1 MVPMI
6 PFVPPTPQRLMRT
19 HPIRFFVSSVAF
31 AALAACGGTAG
42 DQAATAESGSDAAAP
57 ATAGQANVDE
67 GNSIPNIV
75 KVAVGSADHTTLVAA
90 LKAANL
96 VDVLANPGPFTVFAP
111 TNAAFDKLPPG
122 TVDDLLKPENLS
134 KLKEILQHHVTTS
147 ALDAESF
154 ADGQDLGM
162 VTAGSEKMTRKPDGL
177 YIGNAK
183 VIASIRAS
191 NGWVHVI
198 DAVLVPAT
206 P

>member
-1 MVPMI
+1 
-6 PFVPPTPQRLMRT
+6 MRT
-19 HPIRFFVSSVAF
+19 LSSKFLIGAFLFVAT
-31 AALAACGGTAG
+31 ACSGASG
-42 DQAATAESGSDAAAP
+42 DQTAAAGGDDAASAP
-57 ATAGQANVDE
+57 SSAGQANVDE

-75 KVAVGSADHTTLVAA
+75 KVAVGSADHSTLVAA

-154 ADGQDLGM
+154 TDGQELGM
-162 VTAGSEKMTRKPDGL
+162 VTAGSEKMTRKADGL
-177 YIGNAK
+177 YIGAAK
-183 VIASIRAS
+183 VVASVRAS

-198 DAVLVPAT
+198 DGVLVPAAK
-206 P
+206 

>member
-1 MVPMI
+1 
-6 PFVPPTPQRLMRT
+6 MRT
-19 HPIRFFVSSVAF
+19 HPFRFLVSSVVL
-31 AALAACGGTAG
+31 LAITACGGGTN
-42 DQAATAESGSDAAAP
+42 DQPAAESGGDTAAP
-57 ATAGQANVDE
+57 ATAGQADVDE

-147 ALDAESF
+147 ALEADSF
-154 ADGQDLGM
+154 TDGQELGM
-162 VTAGSEKMTRKPDGL
+162 VTAGAETITRKPDGL
-177 YIGNAK
+177 YIGAAK
-183 VIASIRAS
+183 VIASVRAS

>member
-1 MVPMI
+1 
-6 PFVPPTPQRLMRT
+6 MRT
-19 HPIRFFVSSVAF
+19 YSSRFLIT
-31 AALAACGGTAG
+31 AALLVVTACGGASS
-42 DQAATAESGSDAAAP
+42 DQAAANTGGDDAASAP
-57 ATAGQANVDE
+57 ASAGQANVDE

-111 TNAAFDKLPPG
+111 TNAAFDKLPAG

-154 ADGQDLGM
+154 TDGQELGM

-177 YIGNAK
+177 YIGAAK
-183 VIASIRAS
+183 VVASVRAS

-198 DAVLVPAT
+198 DGVLVPAAK
-206 P
+206 

>member
-1 MVPMI
+1 MRI
-6 PFVPPTPQRLMRT
+6 PLPRT
-19 HPIRFFVSSVAF
+19 LSLTVGLFFT
-31 AALAACGGTAG
+31 AACGGAAG
-42 DQAATAESGSDAAAP
+42 DQASSQPGTEASTTAS
-57 ATAGQANVDE
+57 AGQANVDE
-67 GNSIPNIV
+67 GNSTPNIV

-122 TVDDLLKPENLS
+122 TVDDLLKPENLG

-154 ADGQDLGM
+154 TDGEELGM
-162 VTAGSEKMTRKPDGL
+162 VTAGAEKISRKPDGL
-177 YIGNAK
+177 YIGGAK
-183 VIASIRAS
+183 VIASVRAS

-198 DAVLVPAT
+198 DAVLVPPT